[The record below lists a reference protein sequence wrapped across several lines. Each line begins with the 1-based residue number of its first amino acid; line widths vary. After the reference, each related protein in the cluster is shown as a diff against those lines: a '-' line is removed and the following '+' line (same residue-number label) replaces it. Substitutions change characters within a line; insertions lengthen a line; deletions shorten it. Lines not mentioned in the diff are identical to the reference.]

1 MGTYLITFN
10 LARNQTYRDRL
21 DQLLAQIQVGSWWAE
36 SGTAMICESSE
47 RIDDFCNRVL
57 NPWSFDEVSD
67 IAVIF
72 DLE

>member
-36 SGTAMICESSE
+36 SA
-47 RIDDFCNRVL
+47 R
-57 NPWSFDEVSD
+57 P
-67 IAVIF
+67 
-72 DLE
+72 